1 MHSWGS
7 KEAENAAE
15 GIRRIDGIKST
26 DEIKST
32 YGIKRKPQKHNT
44 DAKSTS
50 HRIDI
55 KRDVA

>member
-15 GIRRIDGIKST
+15 GIGRTDGIKSVEGIRGT

-32 YGIKRKPQKHNT
+32 DGSRRKCKEHDLILNLLHT
-44 DAKSTS
+44 GST
-50 HRIDI
+50 
-55 KRDVA
+55 